1 MTNNFS
7 ALALIKQ
14 MKHSS
19 QQSIMHA
26 MGFTNQEHIISTI
39 LDEIANHGYAVIK
52 DFLSHQDISALAR
65 QAKVLHSAGEMHKA
79 TTGITKVENSTL
91 RGDFI
96 HWIEASNASAVE
108 ICYLKAMA
116 KLQKAIN
123 QEFFLGLFEFE
134 SHFAIY
140 PPGTGYQKHLDQFI
154 GKEERKVS
162 CIFYLNDNWHTDD
175 GGELRMYLNKKE
187 DKRFI
192 DITPQAGTLVVFLSS
207 DFLHEVLPAKR
218 ERMSITG
225 WFRTRSKTT

>member
-1 MTNNFS
+1 MM
-7 ALALIKQ
+7 LIPHQAIIKA
-14 MKHSS
+14 MSS
-19 QQSIMHA
+19 PTLQNS
-26 MGFTNQEHIISTI
+26 ISTI
-39 LDEIANHGYAVIK
+39 IENIAQKGYAVIEQ
-52 DFLSHQDISALAR
+52 FINPQEISALAA
-65 QAKVLHSAGEMHKA
+65 QSKILQNAGEMHKA
-79 TTGITKVENSTL
+79 KTGITKVENATL

-96 HWIEASNASAVE
+96 HWIEESQASKAE
-108 ICYLKAMA
+108 MFYLGAMA
-116 KLQKAIN
+116 ELQQAIN
-123 QEFFLGLFEFE
+123 QAFFLGLFEFE

-140 PPGTGYQKHLDQFI
+140 PPGTGYQKHLDQFT

-162 CIFYLNDNWHTDD
+162 CILYLNDNWHSDD
-175 GGELRMYLNKKE
+175 GGELRMYLDKKE